1 MAPPHE
7 ERPMLRISMTIAILF
22 ALAACHASGGIGIH

>member
-1 MAPPHE
+1 MMSKA
-7 ERPMLRISMTIAILF
+7 LIALKTWTPVAALF